1 MIKNPF
7 KFNVKAPVALDKF
20 KFLFWLCGHAEKWL
34 YDVTDVYDVTNW
46 EINNY
51 NTYIARYPKK

>member
-34 YDVTDVYDVTNW
+34 YDVTNVYDVRNW

-51 NTYIARYPKK
+51 NTYIAR